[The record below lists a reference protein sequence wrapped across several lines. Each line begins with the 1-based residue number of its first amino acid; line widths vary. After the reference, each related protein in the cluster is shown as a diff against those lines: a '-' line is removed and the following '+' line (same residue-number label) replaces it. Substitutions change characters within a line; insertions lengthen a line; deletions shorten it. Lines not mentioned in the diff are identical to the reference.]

1 MQILA
6 GTCGI
11 YGGKWKTNIAL
22 HKIKTRKKKS
32 SNILMPESTAK
43 PLSVI
48 EN

>member
-22 HKIKTRKKKS
+22 RKIKTRKK
-32 SNILMPESTAK
+32 NFQYFDD
-43 PLSVI
+43 
-48 EN
+48 